1 MKLIFHLLSFSIV
14 TSILLPKAQAQITT
28 APGDANTVVNQS
40 GNTFTITGGTQV
52 DKNVFHSLQKFGLND
67 LQIADFVTNP
77 GTKNILGRVTGG
89 DASVINGLIKVTGSN
104 ANLYLMNPSGIIFG
118 SGARLDV
125 PGSFTAT
132 TANGIGFG
140 NKWFNA
146 FGVNNYA
153 DLIGEP
159 SSFAFTMSQ
168 PGAIAIDGFGDLAIK
183 PGQNLTL
190 LGGTVVNTRG
200 LSASGGQ
207 VTVATVSGES
217 IVKITQPGNILSL
230 ETQPI
235 STAPSLP
242 NNWSLPIL
250 SLPALLT
257 GGGVT
262 NATGLTISGDTV
274 KLTGSGLKIEN
285 GDLVVDN
292 VDAGNA
298 TLSSSRNLISVGQ
311 SGQGLTTSGNLSL
324 LAKDTINL
332 FDGAGFDE
340 FFILQTGGNLK
351 VQGNQNISIQL
362 ANEKSILQAG
372 GNLDLVSD
380 GTISGNAGFIT
391 GQNFSVQNLSGGAG
405 NFSSSFLSPVGT
417 NSQGIISS
425 NGDVNFGNY
434 KGSSLKVEAKGSIVG
449 GDIQITQPNA
459 SLVGTDPD
467 IATLKNSSSLILR
480 AGLSELRNPAT
491 ISPTSI
497 DTTIFSS
504 TNTSTSAGNIT
515 VGNITVGNITI
526 EPASSEIL
534 GPVIL
539 SAKNDINVNGNISLG
554 NFILDGSFNGINSP
568 LILNSSEGSILVRG
582 DINAG
587 NTTLSGTNNINTG
600 NLRVISSGGFGR
612 INDFAFLS
620 SETGKITVNTIRVP
634 FGSISINA
642 ADTFQAKDTFLSSF
656 TFTGPSE
663 VPVSIQAQGNINIQH
678 GGVKFTEGVGVEKDA
693 NGNTIYR
700 VKADGRRVF
709 FQGKDDVGQIIFV
722 DENGNPVPDRP
733 VTVNSVAF
741 DANNIS
747 SDGSFTAG
755 LIVKKGGV
763 DAGLYG
769 AFGDT
774 FLEGSADINV
784 VAIPKPKTDVSSG
797 NGTLNNQNSPDGQ
810 IVQRQLNQDE
820 KNDVCSPKNSIA
832 LNPRGNTRGGN
843 VTNNPQLPKN
853 DPCKTTDDKNNILK
867 VAPDNRFNS
876 NSALPKSLFE
886 LEKQ

>member
-1 MKLIFHLLSFSIV
+1 MKLIFHLLSFFIV

-52 DKNVFHSLQKFGLND
+52 DKNVFHSLQKFGLNEN
-67 LQIADFVTNP
+67 QIADFVTNP
-77 GTKNILGRVTGG
+77 GTKNILGRITGG

-104 ANLYLMNPSGIIFG
+104 ANLYLMNPAGIIFG

-153 DLIGEP
+153 DLIGDP

-168 PGAIAIDGFGDLAIK
+168 PGAIAIDGFGNLAIK

-200 LSASGGQ
+200 LSAPGGQ
-207 VTVATVSGES
+207 ITVATVSGES

-230 ETQPI
+230 ETQPV

-285 GDLVVDN
+285 GDLVVDS

-311 SGQGLTTSGNLSL
+311 SGQGLTTSRNLSL
-324 LAKDTINL
+324 LAKDTINF

-351 VQGNQNISIQL
+351 VQGNQNINIQL
-362 ANEKSILQAG
+362 ANEKSIFQAG

-380 GTISGNAGFIT
+380 GTISGNARFIT
-391 GQNFSVQNLSGGAG
+391 GKNFSVQNLSGGAG

-449 GDIQITQPNA
+449 GDIEITQPNA

-497 DTTIFSS
+497 DTTTFSS
-504 TNTSTSAGNIT
+504 TNTSTS

-539 SAKNDINVNGNISLG
+539 SAKNDINVNGNLSLG

-568 LILNSSEGSILVRG
+568 LILNSSEGGILVRG

-587 NTTLSGTNNINTG
+587 NTKLSGAKNINIG
-600 NLRVISSGGFGR
+600 NLRVISSDGFGR

-693 NGNTIYR
+693 NRNTIYR

-709 FQGKDDVGQIIFV
+709 FKGKDDIGQIIFV

-733 VTVNSVAF
+733 VTVNSVVF
-741 DANNIS
+741 DANNVS
-747 SDGSFTAG
+747 PDESFTAG
-755 LIVKKGGV
+755 LIIKKGGV
-763 DAGLYG
+763 DASLYG

-774 FLEGSADINV
+774 FLEGSSDINV
-784 VAIPKPKTDVSSG
+784 VAVPKPRTDTSSG
-797 NGTLNNQNSPDGQ
+797 NGTPNNQNSPDGQ
-810 IVQRQLNQDE
+810 IVQRQLKQDE
-820 KNDVCSPKNSIA
+820 RNDVCSPKNSTVA
-832 LNPRGNTRGGN
+832 LNRRENTRGGN
-843 VTNNPQLPKN
+843 ATNNSQPRTN
-853 DPCKTTDDKNNILK
+853 DPCKTTNDKNNILK
-867 VAPDNRFNS
+867 VVPDNRSNS
-876 NSALPKSLFE
+876 NSDKPQS
-886 LEKQ
+886 

>member
-52 DKNVFHSLQKFGLND
+52 DKNVFHSLQKFGLNEN
-67 LQIADFVTNP
+67 QIADFVTNP

-104 ANLYLMNPSGIIFG
+104 ANLYLMNPAGIIFG

-168 PGAIAIDGFGDLAIK
+168 PGAIAIDGFGNLAIK
-183 PGQNLTL
+183 AGQNLTL
-190 LGGTVVNTRG
+190 LGGTIVNTRG
-200 LSASGGQ
+200 LSAPGGQ
-207 VTVATVSGES
+207 VTVATVAGES
-217 IVKITQPGNILSL
+217 IVKITQLGNILSL

-285 GDLVVDN
+285 GDLVVDS

-324 LAKDTINL
+324 LAKDTINF

-351 VQGNQNISIQL
+351 FQGNQNINIQL
-362 ANEKSILQAG
+362 ANEKSIFQAG

-380 GTISGNAGFIT
+380 GTISGNARFIT
-391 GQNFSVQNLSGGAG
+391 GKNFSVQNLSGGAG

-425 NGDVNFGNY
+425 NGDVSFGNY

-449 GDIQITQPNA
+449 GDIEITQPNA

-497 DTTIFSS
+497 DTTTFSS
-504 TNTSTSAGNIT
+504 TNTSTS

-539 SAKNDINVNGNISLG
+539 SAKNDINVNGNLSLG

-568 LILNSSEGSILVRG
+568 LILNASKGGILVRG

-587 NTTLSGTNNINTG
+587 NTTLSGAKNIDIG
-600 NLRVISSGGFGR
+600 NLRVISSDGFGG

-663 VPVSIQAQGNINIQH
+663 LPVSIQAQGNINIQH
-678 GGVKFTEGVGVEKDA
+678 GGVKFTEGIGVEKDA

-709 FQGKDDVGQIIFV
+709 FKGKDDIGQIIFV

-747 SDGSFTAG
+747 PDESFTAG
-755 LIVKKGGV
+755 LIIKKGGV
-763 DAGLYG
+763 DASLYG

-774 FLEGSADINV
+774 FLEGSSDINV
-784 VAIPKPKTDVSSG
+784 VAVPKPKTDVSSG
-797 NGTLNNQNSPDGQ
+797 NGTSNNQNSPDGQ

-820 KNDVCSPKNSIA
+820 KNDVCSPQNSTIA
-832 LNPRGNTRGGN
+832 VNRGENTRGGN
-843 VTNNPQLPKN
+843 ATNNSQPRTN
-853 DPCKTTDDKNNILK
+853 GPCKTTNDKNNILK
-867 VAPDNRFNS
+867 VVPDNRLNS
-876 NSALPKSLFE
+876 NFDKPQS
-886 LEKQ
+886 

>member
-1 MKLIFHLLSFSIV
+1 MKLILHLLSFFIV

-28 APGDANTVVNQS
+28 VPGDANTVVNQS

-52 DKNVFHSLQKFGLND
+52 DKNVFHSLQQFGLNQN
-67 LQIADFVTNP
+67 QIADFVTNP

-104 ANLYLMNPSGIIFG
+104 ANLYLMNPAGIIFG

-153 DLIGEP
+153 DLTGEP

-200 LSASGGQ
+200 LSASAGQ

-285 GDLVVDN
+285 GDLVVDS

-324 LAKDTINL
+324 LAKNTINF

-351 VQGNQNISIQL
+351 VQGNQNINIQL
-362 ANEKSILQAG
+362 ANEKSIFQAG

-380 GTISGNAGFIT
+380 GTISGNARFIT

-405 NFSSSFLSPVGT
+405 NFSSIFLSPVGT

-425 NGDVNFGNY
+425 NGDVTFGNY

-467 IATLKNSSSLILR
+467 IATLKNRSSLILR

-497 DTTIFSS
+497 DTTNFSS

-515 VGNITVGNITI
+515 VGNITI
-526 EPASSEIL
+526 EPANSEIL
-534 GPVIL
+534 GSVIL
-539 SAKNDINVNGNISLG
+539 AAKNDINVNGNISLG
-554 NFILDGSFNGINSP
+554 NFILDGSFKGINSP
-568 LILNSSEGSILVRG
+568 LILNSSEGSILVKG

-587 NTTLSGTNNINTG
+587 NTTLSGAKNINIK
-600 NLRVISSGGFGR
+600 NLRVISDQFGR

-634 FGSISINA
+634 FGSIGINA

-709 FQGKDDVGQIIFV
+709 FQGKDDGGQIIFI
-722 DENGNPVPDRP
+722 DENGNPVSDRP

-747 SDGSFTAG
+747 PDESFTVG

-774 FLEGSADINV
+774 FLEGSSDINV
-784 VAIPKPKTDVSSG
+784 VAVPKPKTDVSSG
-797 NGTLNNQNSPDGQ
+797 NGTSNNQNSPDGQ

-820 KNDVCSPKNSIA
+820 KNYVCSPKSSIA
-832 LNPRGNTRGGN
+832 LNPRENTRGGN

-867 VAPDNRFNS
+867 VVPDNRLNS
-876 NSALPKSLFE
+876 NSSLPKYLFD
-886 LEKQ
+886 LKKK